1 VPATGDLTIELIDA
15 SGTNVKRY
23 DDISR

>member
-15 SGTNVKRY
+15 SGTTVKRY
-23 DDISR
+23 DNISR